1 MSICLYV
8 YLLCA
13 WKHRHGE
20 DGGHCIEG
28 SDEDSN
34 LADGHRQQQSPG
46 GLTVR
51 LAMTKDL
58 KQPESL
64 YREITASSYVKKTK
78 KLKKTVSATC
88 CYMA

>member
-1 MSICLYV
+1 M
-8 YLLCA
+8 LCA
-13 WKHRHGE
+13 WKHGHGE

-51 LAMTKDL
+51 LAMTEDL

-64 YREITASSYVKKTK
+64 YREISASSYGKKKKKKK
-78 KLKKTVSATC
+78 KLFVQHAAT
-88 CYMA
+88 